1 MPVNSIK
8 LHTVNPLLSPPPP
21 PPRGLF
27 ISSPFDGRGG
37 GIIEMWGLFERRG
50 TCNLEKMMV
59 SVLYDELEYKAV
71 KLMYK
76 KVGGHTAEDQNQ
88 I

>member
-1 MPVNSIK
+1 MPVNSIR
-8 LHTVNPLLSPPPP
+8 LHTVNPLLSPPSPHP
-21 PPRGLF
+21 EAHLF
-27 ISSPFDGRGG
+27 QAHLMGGGG
-37 GIIEMWGLFERRG
+37 GIIETWGLFERRG

-59 SVLYDELEYKAV
+59 SVLHDELEYKAV